1 MSLEADSENE
11 AATPD
16 GGNGINRLNTKK
28 TEDRKMKEQ
37 IPIPSADGFHGVN
50 RKQKKQHKELG
61 EPLRIFDHRFSHLEN
76 HCNMQSKKA
85 RTTSPENTDMVTESS
100 IDSKY
105 DLPTP
110 DYVPLK
116 NNRHTAELAGAAE
129 ETKKLMTEI
138 ELAEAEKKEISA
150 VKPQLRTKEEKK
162 S

>member
-28 TEDRKMKEQ
+28 NEDRNMKEQ
-37 IPIPSADGFHGVN
+37 IPIPSADGFHGAS
-50 RKQKKQHKELG
+50 RKQKKQLKELG
-61 EPLRIFDHRFSHLEN
+61 VPCRVFDHRFSHLEE

-85 RTTSPENTDMVTESS
+85 RTTSPENTDVVTESS

-116 NNRHTAELAGAAE
+116 NNQHTAELAGAAE

-138 ELAEAEKKEISA
+138 ELAEAEKG
-150 VKPQLRTKEEKK
+150 K
-162 S
+162 SVQ

>member
-16 GGNGINRLNTKK
+16 EGNGISRLNTKK

-37 IPIPSADGFHGVN
+37 IPIPSADGFHGFN
-50 RKQKKQHKELG
+50 RKQKKQLKELG
-61 EPLRIFDHRFSHLEN
+61 VPCRVFDHTFSHLEN

-85 RTTSPENTDMVTESS
+85 RTTSPENTDVVTESS

-105 DLPTP
+105 DPPTP

-116 NNRHTAELAGAAE
+116 NN
-129 ETKKLMTEI
+129 
-138 ELAEAEKKEISA
+138 
-150 VKPQLRTKEEKK
+150 
-162 S
+162 

>member
-1 MSLEADSENE
+1 
-11 AATPD
+11 
-16 GGNGINRLNTKK
+16 
-28 TEDRKMKEQ
+28 
-37 IPIPSADGFHGVN
+37 
-50 RKQKKQHKELG
+50 
-61 EPLRIFDHRFSHLEN
+61 
-76 HCNMQSKKA
+76 MQSKKA
-85 RTTSPENTDMVTESS
+85 RTTLPENTDVVTESS

-116 NNRHTAELAGAAE
+116 NNQHTAELAGAAE